1 MDFKTILST
10 VLEDL
15 FTQMEIFIKDH
26 SRKVKEME
34 LGQFFIRMEDFTKAI
49 GKMINFMEEEFIKSK
64 VIKTLLLLKVIL
76 TMEDSLV
83 VNVKFN
89 IQMEKFMKER

>member
-1 MDFKTILST
+1 
-10 VLEDL
+10 
-15 FTQMEIFIKDH
+15 
-26 SRKVKEME
+26 ME